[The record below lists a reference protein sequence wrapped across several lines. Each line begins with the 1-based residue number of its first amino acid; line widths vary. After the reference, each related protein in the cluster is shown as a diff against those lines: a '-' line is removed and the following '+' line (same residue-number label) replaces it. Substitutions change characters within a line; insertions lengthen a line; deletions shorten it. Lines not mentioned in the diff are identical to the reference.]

1 MKNAYR
7 AFKQYS
13 RQFRNNWLEYL
24 MLFGGLDLVNQFA
37 VIPFF
42 RWITTFVL
50 QAGEIPFVSYQ
61 NIIIILTKH
70 PLVVIS
76 LVVELA
82 CLLIIVYGEF
92 MLLLTGFRE
101 IGLPDFRWRQIFKET
116 RKAMSLLNLGS
127 LILLLGYFL
136 LVIPFADIIFRTPLL
151 AKIQI
156 PQFIIDYLMRNGW
169 LISGL
174 LLFYVAMFTL
184 GIRLILTMPLMA
196 YQHLH
201 LRAAIHRSWQMTS
214 NLRWAALLG
223 KIAFVTIITSAF
235 TMCFY
240 ILIYLLQVGLDLL
253 PGKFPLFTAIFNLSI
268 LQLGGELLAVWAGT
282 VVLLVVVNPLTR
294 ISELATASEHPSRG
308 LLEIFTLMLLV
319 IGLTTVANNTFY
331 LLGHGIKRPITI
343 SHRGV
348 AEENGVQNTIPAMEK
363 TIKLKPDYVE
373 MDLHETKDHQFV
385 VMHDE
390 NLKELAGVNKTP
402 HELTLKQLTNLTVRE
417 NGHYAK
423 IASFDQYLAV
433 AEKHHQKLL
442 IEIKTTPHDS
452 KQMLQNFNAR
462 YGKRILRDHDQVHSL
477 DYSVVTGLKKI
488 NPRLTVLY
496 IQPYNFG
503 SPQGAA
509 DGYSMEYSTLNQD
522 FITQAHWQRQPVYA
536 WTVNESGIMKQVMYN
551 HVDGIIT
558 DNLGELNATIKKF
571 TKKQSYANRIL
582 NYIIILPTT
591 SGIEP

>member
-101 IGLPDFRWRQIFKET
+101 IGLPDFQWRQIFKET

-169 LISGL
+169 LISSL

-196 YQHLH
+196 YQHLR
-201 LRAAIHRSWQMTS
+201 LRTAIHRSWQMTS

-331 LLGHGIKRPITI
+331 LLGHGVKRPITI

-558 DNLGELNATIKKF
+558 DNLGELNATIKEF